1 MWSSERMIYF
11 KHKCNLVLGCHYV
24 IARLAISCFLLFASA
39 FSSQIHAQGVKRLL
53 HRADSVL
60 SYRYFHSDI
69 DTNYIIRPTT
79 KWTVLCRF
87 NLSGSTIRTEGFST
101 AHFTSEVKATNKGT
115 ASMGLGYMGLMAS
128 VALNPA
134 QLWGKYRDYEYNLN
148 SYSNRTGFDIIY
160 QDAHNYSGW
169 HERENSERF
178 EFPNDVLTMK
188 TLNVNG
194 YYAFNYRKFSYPA
207 AFSQSY
213 IQKRSAGS
221 LLLAASFQGQKGT
234 AEHVMKS
241 KIKTFNIG
249 IGAGYGYNWVPARNW
264 LFHISALPT
273 FIVYNHAS
281 ITTDGDRKP
290 IRYKFPEVIITGR
303 GAIVH
308 QMKRFFAGAS
318 MVFNFTSIGDKD
330 DAMLQNIKWRNRM
343 FVGYRF

>member
-1 MWSSERMIYF
+1 MRSPERMIYF
-11 KHKCNLVLGCHYV
+11 KHKCNQVFDRHYV
-24 IARLAISCFLLFASA
+24 IARLAIICFLLFVSA

-69 DTNYIIRPTT
+69 DSNYIIRPTT

-87 NLSGSTIRTEGFST
+87 NLSGSTIRTEGYST

-115 ASMGLGYMGLMAS
+115 ASIGLGYMGVMVSLA
-128 VALNPA
+128 VNPA
-134 QLWGKYRDYEYNLN
+134 ELWGKYKDYEYNLN

-169 HERENSERF
+169 HEKENQERYD
-178 EFPNDVLTMK
+178 FPDDVLTMK
-188 TLNVNG
+188 TLNING

-241 KIKTFNIG
+241 KIKTVNIG

-264 LFHISALPT
+264 LLHISALPT
-273 FIVYNHAS
+273 FIVYNNAS
-281 ITTDGDRKP
+281 ITTDGERKP

-303 GAIVH
+303 GAIVR
-308 QMKRFFAGAS
+308 QIKRFFAGAS
-318 MVFNFTSIGDKD
+318 MVYTFTSIGDKN
-330 DAMLQNIKWRNRM
+330 DALLQNTKWRNRM

>member
-1 MWSSERMIYF
+1 MIYF
-11 KHKCNLVLGCHYV
+11 DFIRHLMSDYRNVTVKMVFACC
-24 IARLAISCFLLFASA
+24 LLFASA
-39 FSSQIHAQGVKRLL
+39 TSSPIHAQGIKRLF
-53 HRADSVL
+53 HRADSML
-60 SYRYFHSDI
+60 SHRYLHSNI
-69 DTNYIIRPTT
+69 DTNYIVRPKT
-79 KWTVLCRF
+79 KWTALCRF

-115 ASMGLGYMGLMAS
+115 ASMGLGYMGVMAS
-128 VALNPA
+128 LAVNPA
-134 QLWGKYRDYEYNLN
+134 ELWGKYRDYEYNLN

-188 TLNVNG
+188 TLNING

-241 KIKTFNIG
+241 KIKTVNIG
-249 IGAGYGYNWVPARNW
+249 IGAGYGYNWVPASNW

-273 FIVYNHAS
+273 FIVYNDAS
-281 ITTDGDRKP
+281 ITTDGERKS

-303 GAIVH
+303 GAIVR
-308 QMKRFFAGAS
+308 QIKRFFVGAS
-318 MVFNFTSIGDKD
+318 MVYTFTSIGDKN
-330 DAMLQNIKWRNRM
+330 DAMLQNTKWRNRM